1 MKKKHTAQ
9 LRHQV
14 ASTRR
19 ISVFGSFSLQLV
31 LCSAAVCS
39 LITGTLLAFFHPE
52 TPAKGSPRMLTFAE
66 RVAYQR
72 AIEEVYWRHRIWPQE
87 NSKPKPSLDE
97 VMSPQQIE
105 RKVED
110 YLRDARALEGYW
122 QRPITP
128 EELQAEMERIAS
140 YTKQPA
146 VLRELFEALGN
157 DPLVIAEC
165 LARPVL
171 EKRMVANPPVVAGV
185 SPAPRSLFAV
195 DTAASTENG
204 INATNLSKAT
214 YTLPAI
220 ANPSGSC
227 TDDTW
232 TTIST
237 ANAPARRASHTAVWT
252 GSEMIVWGGFG
263 GTYLNTGG
271 RYDPSTNSWTATST
285 INAPAPRGG
294 NTAVWTGSEMIVWGG
309 DDGLSVNT
317 GGKYNPATDTWTATN
332 TATAPLG
339 RIFHAAVWDG
349 SEMIV
354 WGGWNEIEL
363 GTGGRYN
370 PGTDAWTATSTNNAP
385 TARYDHTAVWTGN
398 EMIVWGGWNGSN
410 SFNTGGRYNPGTD
423 AWTATGTNNAPTA
436 RYDHTAVWTSN
447 EMIVWGG
454 RNAGNYFNTGGK
466 YSPGTDNWAVTSTTN
481 APVAR
486 FGHAAVWTGS
496 DMIVWGGT
504 NMQKQFNTGGRYN
517 PGTDNWM
524 ATTTSNGPEQ
534 RAYHT
539 AVWSGSE
546 MIVWGGITDVGP
558 FYLNTG
564 GRYCSAAPSPTATPT
579 ATPAESCVVKEMS
592 LCNST
597 VHAPPTDFIVEMS
610 CPVDQVQPSGFRV
623 NNIGANS
630 FTVSKSTITF
640 HFNTSPAVPGLNTIH
655 ILNDAITCCIRPVNE
670 FTCTFTYV
678 ADTPTPTPTASPTS
692 TPSPRSTPVIRPRPT
707 PPPRP

>member
-39 LITGTLLAFFHPE
+39 MITGTLLAFFHPE
-52 TPAKGSPRMLTFAE
+52 TPAKSSQRMLTFAE

-72 AIEEVYWRHRIWPQE
+72 AIEEVYWRHRIWPKE
-87 NSKPKPSLDE
+87 SSKPKPSLDE
-97 VMSPQQIE
+97 VMSAQQIE

-110 YLRDARALEGYW
+110 YLRHAQALEDYW

-128 EELQAEMERIAS
+128 DELQAEMERIAS
-140 YTKQPA
+140 STKQPA
-146 VLRELFEALGN
+146 VLRELFEALDN

-171 EKRMVANPPVVAGV
+171 EERLVANPPVVAGL
-185 SPAPRSLFAV
+185 SPAPRSLFAA

-204 INATNLSKAT
+204 INATNLNKAT

-237 ANAPARRASHTAVWT
+237 TNAPAARASHTAVWT
-252 GSEMIVWGGFG
+252 GSEMIVWGGG
-263 GTYLNTGG
+263 SAGTYLNTGG

-285 INAPAPRGG
+285 INAPPPRGG

-309 DDGLSVNT
+309 DDGVSVNT

-339 RIFHAAVWDG
+339 RIFHTAVWDG

-370 PGTDAWTATSTNNAP
+370 PGTDSWAATSINSAPSARYDHTAVWTGSEMVVWGGWNGSNSFNTGGRYNPSTDAWTATGTSNAP

-398 EMIVWGGWNGSN
+398 EMIVWGG
-410 SFNTGGRYNPGTD
+410 
-423 AWTATGTNNAPTA
+423 
-436 RYDHTAVWTSN
+436 
-447 EMIVWGG
+447 

-466 YSPGTDNWAVTSTTN
+466 YNPSTDNWAATSTTN
-481 APVAR
+481 APSGR
-486 FGHAAVWTGS
+486 FGHTVVWADS

-504 NMQKQFNTGGRYN
+504 NMQKQYNTGGRYN
-517 PGTDNWM
+517 PGTDNWTD
-524 ATTTSNGPEQ
+524 TTTFNAPER

-539 AVWSGSE
+539 AVWSASE
-546 MIVWGGITDVGP
+546 MLVWGGLNDLGP
-558 FYLNTG
+558 FFLNTG
-564 GRYCSAAPSPTATPT
+564 GKYCAQPSPTSTPT

-597 VHAPPTDFIVEMS
+597 VSAPPTDFIVEMS
-610 CPVDQVQPSGFRV
+610 CPIDQVQPSGFRV

-630 FTVSKSTITF
+630 FMVSKNTITF

-655 ILNDAITCCIRPVNE
+655 VLNDAITCCIRPVNE

-678 ADTPTPTPTASPTS
+678 ADTPTPTPTATPTS
-692 TPSPRSTPVIRPRPT
+692 TPSPRPTPITRPRPT